1 MAKQAIKKKDYS
13 GGKMQISELKNNLGM
28 GNKDNFNIE
37 VSNADKKMEWLLLPK
52 AFENAL
58 KLPGLPQGYVTT
70 ICGHSNTGKSTL
82 VNCAIAAAQ
91 RQGLIPIIYDT
102 ENNFDFNY
110 AISCGMQAE
119 AVYGDLEVEH
129 VNEETGEIT
138 YTTENRVVNYDGNF
152 FYFNNT
158 LLAERYGHN
167 DYAGG
172 KENKT
177 KKRKQAVLE
186 DIAASINEFLDLQD
200 DGKIDRGLVF
210 IWDSVGSI
218 GSYKSY
224 KSASGN
230 NQFDAGAISQAF
242 NLLTNSRIPASRK
255 VSSPYTN
262 TMILINKVW
271 LDAMSVMV
279 GPPSL
284 ELKGG
289 KTFWYATRLLLLLG
303 GQLKSS
309 IKRLT
314 ATSKGI
320 QYSYGIE
327 TKIKTLKNQ
336 LPKPWTMTGEGTMC
350 CVANGLVSPDDLDD
364 WKKDYMPS
372 ILQELKTLS
381 ETTGKMLSIN
391 EEDIS
396 FNEEEVAD

>member
-1 MAKQAIKKKDYS
+1 MARQAVKKKDATGFKQS
-13 GGKMQISELKNNLGM
+13 VSALKNTMKMATKENLDLDM
-28 GNKDNFNIE
+28 
-37 VSNADKKMEWLLLPK
+37 SNADKKMEWLLLPK
-52 AFENAL
+52 AFEQAL
-58 KLPGLPQGYVTT
+58 KLPGIPQGYVTT

-119 AVYGDLEVEH
+119 PVYGDVEIEH

-138 YTTENRVVNYDGNF
+138 YTTENRIVNYDGEF
-152 FYFNNT
+152 FYFNNK
-158 LLAERYGHN
+158 LLAERYGMN
-167 DYAGG
+167 DYSSG
-172 KENKT
+172 KEMKT
-177 KKRKQAVLE
+177 KRKQAVLE

-200 DGKIDRGLVF
+200 DGQIDRGLVF

-224 KSASGN
+224 KSAVGN
-230 NQFDAGAISQAF
+230 NQFDAGAISNAF
-242 NLLTNSRIPASRK
+242 NILTNSRIPGSRK
-255 VSSPYTN
+255 MSSPYTN

-309 IKRLT
+309 IKRQT
-314 ATSKGI
+314 ATSKGV
-320 QYSYGIE
+320 QYNFGIE

-336 LPKPWTMTGEGTMC
+336 LPKPWTISSEGTMY
-350 CVANGLVSPDDLDD
+350 CVANGLVAPDDLDE
-364 WKKDYMPS
+364 WKKDYMPLILKELNS
-372 ILQELKTLS
+372 ISEKNNQKTIS
-381 ETTGKMLSIN
+381 ED
-391 EEDIS
+391 DIS
-396 FNEEEVAD
+396 FIEEDSVD